1 MRNSLNL
8 KILTIYG
15 IPIEVNLSW
24 FVILGLVTYSLSYGY
39 FPLALPG
46 LKHVYYWM
54 MGLSSAVLLFVC
66 LVLHEL
72 AHSIVAER
80 NKLPISKIT
89 LFIFGGVAHM
99 EKEPPSP
106 KVEFKMAVAGPLMS
120 LFLAI
125 IFGLITLIAV
135 KYSLSIALIAVS
147 DYLSFLNAAV
157 AIFNLI
163 PGFPLDGGRVLRA
176 VIWHFT
182 KDFKNATHI
191 ASYFGKTFALI
202 LMAFGLLSIL
212 NNNFISGVWLIFL
225 GFFLQEAAELSYR
238 QVIMKNLLDG
248 IFVKDIMSKH
258 VISVKHDLSIKQLID
273 LYFFKFRHNS
283 FPVIK
288 DDYVIGLVTFHDAK
302 EVDKGI
308 WDSQLAEDILIPLN
322 KNIVIDQNAPVVSAL
337 SKLSQ
342 NGINRLLVIEGKKI
356 VGIISQKDIL
366 KLFQFRNEIAPN
378 AK

>member
-1 MRNSLNL
+1 MKNSLNY
-8 KILTIYG
+8 KILTVYG

-24 FVILGLVTYSLSYGY
+24 FVVLGLVTYSLSYGY

-46 LKHVYYWM
+46 LQPLYYLV
-54 MGLSSAVLLFVC
+54 MGLTSAVLLFIC
-66 LVLHEL
+66 LLLHEL

-99 EKEPPSP
+99 GKEPSSP
-106 KVEFKMAVAGPLMS
+106 KVEFKMAIAGPLMS
-120 LFLAI
+120 LFLAL
-125 IFGLITLIAV
+125 IFGLFTLIAV
-135 KYSLSIALIAVS
+135 KYSFPIALIAVS

-163 PGFPLDGGRVLRA
+163 PGFPLDGGRILRA
-176 VIWHFT
+176 IIWHFT
-182 KDFKNATHI
+182 KDFKKATHI
-191 ASYFGKTFALI
+191 ASYFGKTFALV

-238 QVIMKNLLDG
+238 QVVMKNLLDG
-248 IFVKDIMSKH
+248 IFVKDIMSRN

-273 LYFFKFRHNS
+273 LYFFRFRHNC

-288 DDYVIGLVTFHDAK
+288 DDTVIGLITFHDAK
-302 EVDKGI
+302 EVDKNI

-322 KNIVIDQNAPVVSAL
+322 EDLVIGQNAPVISAL

-342 NGINRLLVIEGKKI
+342 NGINRLLVIEGSKI

-366 KLFQFRNEIAPN
+366 KLFTTRSHPS
-378 AK
+378 